1 MKTAANRKLAVAL
14 IISGSILVLITV
26 LYFILQSTQWVQ
38 NNSHWF
44 VFGDGLVIFLLGVVL
59 LISINWD
66 RENKK

>member
-1 MKTAANRKLAVAL
+1 MKIAANRKLAITL

-38 NNSHWF
+38 GNSRWF
-44 VFGDGLVIFLLGVVL
+44 VFADGIVIFLLGVVF

-66 RENKK
+66 KECKK